1 MRSYYRKLRQHIL
14 SCYDFQSLN
23 ECSGMV
29 YDAWN
34 VNDIGNREYYKLM
47 KIIDG
52 VVKKGIKCTKIGL

>member
-1 MRSYYRKLRQHIL
+1 MSGYYRKLRQHIL

-47 KIIDG
+47 KI
-52 VVKKGIKCTKIGL
+52 

>member
-1 MRSYYRKLRQHIL
+1 MSGYYRKLRQHIL

-34 VNDIGNREYYKLM
+34 VNDIETREYRKLM
-47 KIIDG
+47 ELIDG
-52 VVKKGIKCTKIGL
+52 IVQKGVKCMEIDG

>member
-1 MRSYYRKLRQHIL
+1 MSDYYRKLRQHIL

-34 VNDIGNREYYKLM
+34 VNDIETREYRKLM
-47 KIIDG
+47 ELIDSIVQKGVKCMEIDG
-52 VVKKGIKCTKIGL
+52 